1 MQTTGFSGVKRGFRV
16 DGVDGGNPLRGWGG
30 LREEAHVQLQGLSN
44 EVPSPADAG
53 TPEQETVDAPAP
65 PLVEQGE
72 GADQG
77 LSDRVSRVTF
87 PRFLSRAGCNEDFT
101 RVSSGEARAMV

>member
-1 MQTTGFSGVKRGFRV
+1 M
-16 DGVDGGNPLRGWGG
+16 
-30 LREEAHVQLQGLSN
+30 QLQGLSN
-44 EVPSPADAG
+44 EVPTPADAG
-53 TPEQETVDAPAP
+53 TPEQETVDVPAP

-87 PRFLSRAGCNEDFT
+87 PRFLPRAGCNEDFT
-101 RVSSGEARAMV
+101 RASSGEARAMV